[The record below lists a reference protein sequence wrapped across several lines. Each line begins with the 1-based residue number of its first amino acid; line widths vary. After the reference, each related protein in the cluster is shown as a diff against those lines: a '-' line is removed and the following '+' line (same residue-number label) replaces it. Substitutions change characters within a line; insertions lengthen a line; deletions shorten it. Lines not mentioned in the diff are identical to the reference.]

1 MGKSIGI
8 LMGLRCKQRLEY
20 SSDRYEK
27 SLLKPKD
34 LVAVTSVL
42 PSLQSLIKHIKFWH
56 HIVTKEL
63 KFQIDKEG
71 KRSAW

>member
-42 PSLQSLIKHIKFWH
+42 PSLHSLIKHTKFWH
-56 HIVTKEL
+56 HLVT
-63 KFQIDKEG
+63 
-71 KRSAW
+71 